1 MSLVR
6 RRRKVRVKILMIVTA
21 LLLAPFSTVPA
32 EEGGE
37 LKVGGDSGFIP
48 LTRDKP
54 YIYVIHEG
62 SSVKVQR
69 IQDPNYEL
77 SGYFAKTIRKCPP
90 FCIQPIT
97 PDPRV
102 SVIGEVELFD
112 FMEKELRND
121 KGLLIDAR
129 TPSWFSKGTIPGSV
143 NIPFTELSRKPD
155 SPEMDAMLTR
165 LGARPRGEVGFWD
178 ALLERWGIIEA
189 KYKTDKWDFTDA
201 KTLVLFCNGP
211 ACGQSPRAIRGLLAA
226 DYPGDK
232 IRYYRGG
239 MQLWELWGLTT
250 ITPGEKSR

>member
-1 MSLVR
+1 
-6 RRRKVRVKILMIVTA
+6 MIRGFLFCVA
-21 LLLAPFSTVPA
+21 GLLAVSTFAVQA
-32 EEGGE
+32 EEEGGE
-37 LKVGGDSGFIP
+37 LKVGGDSAFIP
-48 LTRDKP
+48 LTADKP

-102 SVIGEVELFD
+102 SVVGEVELFD
-112 FMEKELRND
+112 FMEQDLRNG

-129 TPSWFSKGTIPGSV
+129 TPSWYQKGTIPGSI
-143 NIPFTELSRKPD
+143 NIPFTELSKKPG
-155 SPEMDAMLTR
+155 SPEMDAMLKR
-165 LGARPRGEVGFWD
+165 LGAKPRGEVGFWD
-178 ALLERWGIIEA
+178 SLLERWGIIEA
-189 KYKTDKWDFTDA
+189 KYKTEKWDFTQA
-201 KTLVLFCNGP
+201 KKLVLYCNGP

-250 ITPGEKSR
+250 VVPKGAAE

>member
-1 MSLVR
+1 MTRTGFKAVLS
-6 RRRKVRVKILMIVTA
+6 
-21 LLLAPFSTVPA
+21 LLLLVGMAVHA
-32 EEGGE
+32 EEEGKLKIGGE
-37 LKVGGDSGFIP
+37 SSFIP

-62 SSVKVQR
+62 TSVKVQR

-102 SVIGEVELFD
+102 SAVGEVELFD
-112 FMEKELRND
+112 FMENDLRSG

-129 TPSWFSKGTIPGSV
+129 TPSWHRKGTIPGSV
-143 NIPFTELSRKPD
+143 NIPFTELTAKPG

-165 LGARPRGEVGFWD
+165 LGAKPRGEVPFWES
-178 ALLERWGIIEA
+178 LLERWGIIET
-189 KYKTDKWDFTDA
+189 KYKTEKWDFTGA
-201 KTLVLFCNGP
+201 KDLILYCNGP

-250 ITPGEKSR
+250 VTPSESAE

>member
-1 MSLVR
+1 MTKNILKGIVAVLLVA
-6 RRRKVRVKILMIVTA
+6 VAAVQG
-21 LLLAPFSTVPA
+21 

-37 LKVGGDSGFIP
+37 LKVGGETNFIP

-54 YIYVIHEG
+54 YIHVIHDG
-62 SSVKVQR
+62 TSIKIQR

-102 SVIGEVELFD
+102 AVVGEVELFN
-112 FMEKELRND
+112 FMEKELRNG

-129 TPSWFSKGTIPGSV
+129 TPSWFKKGTIPGSV
-143 NIPFTELSRKPD
+143 NIPFTELSGKPG
-155 SPEMDAMLTR
+155 SAGMDAMLTR
-165 LGARPRGEVGFWD
+165 FGAKPRGEVGFWE

-189 KYKTDKWDFTDA
+189 KYKTDRWDFTDA

-250 ITPGEKSR
+250 ITPGEKNE

>member
-1 MSLVR
+1 VTR
-6 RRRKVRVKILMIVTA
+6 RFWFCVLG
-21 LLLAPFSTVPA
+21 LLAASMFA
-32 EEGGE
+32 AQAEEEGGE
-37 LKVGGDSGFIP
+37 LKVGGESAFIP
-48 LTRDKP
+48 LTSDKP

-102 SVIGEVELFD
+102 SVVGEVELFD
-112 FMEKELRND
+112 FMERELRNG

-129 TPSWFSKGTIPGSV
+129 TPSWYQKGTIPGSI
-143 NIPFTELSRKPD
+143 NIPFTELSKKPGSAD
-155 SPEMDAMLTR
+155 MDAMLKR
-165 LGARPRGEVGFWD
+165 LGAKPRGEVGFLES
-178 ALLERWGIIEA
+178 LLERWGIVEA
-189 KYKTDKWDFTDA
+189 KYKTEKWDFTEARD
-201 KTLVLFCNGP
+201 LILFCNGP

-250 ITPGEKSR
+250 VAPKSGAE